1 MKQQGSSTKR
11 QVLNAQELQPVL
23 HEISPVG
30 GGAMPTKVVGWHRR
44 GVFTRAQANYPNGWG
59 LTIYFDKAGKVSSW
73 TASYSARAAVGLA
86 NAAAEAAGREA
97 PAERCATIADS
108 DGDDGA

>member
-1 MKQQGSSTKR
+1 M
-11 QVLNAQELQPVL
+11 L

-30 GGAMPTKVVGWHRR
+30 GGALPTRVIGWSRR
-44 GVFTRAQANYPNGWG
+44 GVFTRAQADYPNGWG

-73 TASYSARAAVGLA
+73 TASFSARAAVGLA
-86 NAAAEAAGREA
+86 KATAAV
-97 PAERCATIADS
+97 AERCPTIADS

>member
-11 QVLNAQELQPVL
+11 FVLDARELQPVL

-30 GGAMPTKVVGWHRR
+30 DGAVPTRVIGWQRR
-44 GVFTRAQANYPNGWG
+44 GVFTRVQADYPNRWG
-59 LTIYFDKAGKVSSW
+59 LTIYFDKVGKVSSW
-73 TASYSARAAVGLA
+73 TASFSARAAVGPIGK
-86 NAAAEAAGREA
+86 AADG
-97 PAERCATIADS
+97 PAERCPTVADS